1 MNQQH
6 TPHFRYIHAK
16 YVINVKPP
24 TCGPVLLDERHT
36 VHTGFKKNNNYNNEN
51 MLNKQQ
57 KLCNNSE
64 LNAWWAIGK
73 NSHEISQC
81 VKCMGGWG
89 GGGRRRWGGG
99 EAKYG
104 EFGASIA
111 SFKTWLQ

>member
-1 MNQQH
+1 M
-6 TPHFRYIHAK
+6 
-16 YVINVKPP
+16 INVKPP

-57 KLCNNSE
+57 ELCNNSE

-89 GGGRRRWGGG
+89 VGGGGGGG